1 MDLGIEGRVAWVLG
15 GSSGLGRASAVSLAR
30 EGVRVAI
37 AARNTEGIEKACK
50 EIDEIGGDN
59 IGVACDVSNP
69 SDIDRAHKTIVEQL
83 GPVDILLAN
92 SGGPPAGD
100 FADHD
105 EEALRAAYELLVASA
120 WRLTKAVLPSM
131 IERHRGVLLYVTSSS
146 TFEPIPGLLLS
157 NMMRPAVVAMAK
169 SLSRELG
176 PHGIRALCV
185 TPGRIATP
193 RVASLDQGR
202 ADASGK
208 SIEEARAASEAT
220 IPIRRYGEPPE
231 FGDVV
236 AFLASERA
244 SYMTGTSVV
253 VDGGLIGNLL
263 S

>member
-1 MDLGIEGRVAWVLG
+1 MDLGLEGRVAWVLG
-15 GSSGLGRASAVSLAR
+15 GSSGLGRASAEALAR
-30 EGVRVAI
+30 EGAKVAVS
-37 AARNTEGIEKACK
+37 ARGREGIEELASSLGN
-50 EIDEIGGDN
+50 DG
-59 IGVACDVSNP
+59 IGVVCDVSDA
-69 SDIDRAHKTIVEQL
+69 SSIEDAHRTIVEQL

-105 EEALRAAYELLVASA
+105 DESLRAAYELLVASA
-120 WRLTKAVLPSM
+120 WRLTKAVLPVM
-131 IERHRGVLLYVTSSS
+131 LEKQRGVLLYVTSSS

-169 SLSRELG
+169 SLSREFG
-176 PHGIRALCV
+176 PQGIRALCV

-193 RVASLDQGR
+193 RVASLDQRR
-202 ADASGK
+202 ADPSGK
-208 SIEEARAASEAT
+208 SIDETRAASEAS
-220 IPIRRYGEPPE
+220 IPMGRYGDPAE
-231 FGDVV
+231 FGGVV

>member
-1 MDLGIEGRVAWVLG
+1 MDLELEGRVAWVLG
-15 GSSGLGRASAVSLAR
+15 GSSGLGRASAKALAR
-30 EGVRVAI
+30 EGAKVAVS
-37 AARNTEGIEKACK
+37 ARSRGPV
-50 EIDEIGGDN
+50 DEVASSMGDDC
-59 IGVACDVSNP
+59 IGVVCDVSDP
-69 SDIDRAHKTIVEQL
+69 GSIEDAHRTIVEQL

-100 FADHD
+100 FVDHD
-105 EEALRAAYELLVASA
+105 DESLRAAYELLVASA

-131 IERHRGVLLYVTSSS
+131 LERRRGVLLYVTSSS

-176 PHGIRALCV
+176 PQGIRALCV

-193 RVASLDQGR
+193 RVASLDQRR
-202 ADASGK
+202 ADAGGK

-253 VDGGLIGNLL
+253 VDGGLIGSLL
-263 S
+263 A

>member
-1 MDLGIEGRVAWVLG
+1 MELGLEGRVAWVLG
-15 GSSGLGRASAVSLAR
+15 GSSGLGRASAEALAA
-30 EGVRVAI
+30 EGARVAI
-37 AARNTEGIEKACK
+37 SARNPEKLEEVAR
-50 EIDEIGGDN
+50 EIGNGC
-59 IGVACDVSNP
+59 IAVPVDVSDP
-69 SDIDRAHKTIVEQL
+69 SAIDIGHRSTVERL
-83 GPVDILLAN
+83 GPVEILLAN

-105 EEALRAAYELLVASA
+105 EAALDAAYQLLVASA
-120 WRLTKAVLPSM
+120 WRLTKAVVPGML
-131 IERHRGVLLYVTSSS
+131 ERKKGVLMYVTSSS

-157 NMMRPAVVAMAK
+157 NMMRPAVVALAK

-176 PHGIRALCV
+176 PRGIRALCV

-193 RVASLDQGR
+193 RVGSLDKRR
-202 ADASGK
+202 ADASGTTAQ
-208 SIEEARAASEAT
+208 EARKASEAT
-220 IPIRRYGEPPE
+220 IPLRRYGEPAE

-253 VDGGLIGNLL
+253 VDGGIIGGLL

>member
-1 MDLGIEGRVAWVLG
+1 MDLRLEGRVAWVLG
-15 GSSGLGRASAVSLAR
+15 GSSGLGRASAGALAR
-30 EGVRVAI
+30 EGARVAVS
-37 AARNTEGIEKACK
+37 ARGAEAIEQTRM
-50 EIDEIGGDN
+50 EIGGDS
-59 IGVACDVSNP
+59 IGVVCDVSSP
-69 SDIDRAHKTIVEQL
+69 EDINRAHRTIVEQL

-105 EEALRAAYELLVASA
+105 EETLRAAYELLVASA

-131 IERHRGVLLYVTSSS
+131 LERRRGVLLYVTSSS

-176 PHGIRALCV
+176 PQGIRALCV

-193 RVASLDQGR
+193 RVASLDQRR
-202 ADASGK
+202 ADSSGK
-208 SIEEARAASEAT
+208 TVEEARAASEAT
-220 IPIRRYGEPPE
+220 IPIGRYGDPSE

-236 AFLASERA
+236 AFLASDRA

-263 S
+263 A

>member
-1 MDLGIEGRVAWVLG
+1 MDLELEGRVAWVLG
-15 GSSGLGRASAVSLAR
+15 GSSGLGRASAVALAR
-30 EGVRVAI
+30 EGARVAVS
-37 AARNTEGIEKACK
+37 ARGRERVEDVTSSI
-50 EIDEIGGDN
+50 GDN
-59 IGVACDVSNP
+59 SMGVVCDVSDP
-69 SDIDRAHKTIVEQL
+69 ASIEEAHRTIVDRL
-83 GPVDILLAN
+83 GPVDVLLAN

-105 EEALRAAYELLVASA
+105 EASLHAAYELLVASA

-131 IERHRGVLLYVTSSS
+131 LERRRGVLLYVTSSS

-176 PHGIRALCV
+176 PQGIRALCV

-193 RVASLDQGR
+193 RVASLDQRR
-202 ADASGK
+202 ADGSGK
-208 SIEEARAASEAT
+208 TVEETRASSEAT
-220 IPIRRYGEPPE
+220 IPIGRYGEPAE

-244 SYMTGTSVV
+244 SYVTGTSVV

-263 S
+263 A